1 MYLIKELERSDTE
14 GISGDITLVPSNS
27 HHIPRALTC
36 MERERHAIEIKLEI
50 LN

>member
-1 MYLIKELERSDTE
+1 MYLIHELERSDTE
-14 GISGDITLVPSNS
+14 GVFGELTLVPSNN

-36 MERERHAIEIKLEI
+36 VEGERHAIEIKLAI